1 MPQHGDT
8 RTLLNPI
15 ATQVAFA
22 DSVRVKRVGQRL
34 SQTPS
39 ALTLVAVGCSLL
51 SDLRTRSGKTI
62 GLMADLAEQ
71 HQDDEWRA
79 FAPFMSGQTPSE
91 VSTAPTDRVAKT
103 PRFERSKGFGS
114 GGKRSMPPPT
124 MPTLSEQADD
134 QDSHDTLALCKSMAH
149 LLLRQE
155 DAIKTLQLDTSFV
168 MWLRLSLPGG
178 APEGMAVI
186 QKRWREQQRL
196 GQVSAP
202 LRHVLWMNLWEEL
215 KRRLCPDAMT
225 EEQQAEFIKM
235 DFLSK
240 SGEGSLSWPYLRWS
254 AENKKL
260 VPDSTRPP
268 LTILEAHQTVT
279 QLLQLSDPSQITRF
293 HPTRPITSEMRG
305 QTLTLLIS
313 VSNRDHNAQL
323 LHGAL
328 IKLSNNACTQVL
340 GMTYRPERLK
350 RSPLA
355 THIASMLE
363 EMDPASRS

>member
-1 MPQHGDT
+1 
-8 RTLLNPI
+8 
-15 ATQVAFA
+15 
-22 DSVRVKRVGQRL
+22 
-34 SQTPS
+34 
-39 ALTLVAVGCSLL
+39 
-51 SDLRTRSGKTI
+51 
-62 GLMADLAEQ
+62 MA
-71 HQDDEWRA
+71 R
-79 FAPFMSGQTPSE
+79 
-91 VSTAPTDRVAKT
+91 
-103 PRFERSKGFGS
+103 
-114 GGKRSMPPPT
+114 
-124 MPTLSEQADD
+124 
-134 QDSHDTLALCKSMAH
+134 

-196 GQVSAP
+196 GQVTAP

-260 VPDSTRPP
+260 VPDSTRQP

-313 VSNRDHNAQL
+313 VSNRGHNAQL

-363 EMDPASRS
+363 EMDPASRLFLPASLYSRTVDCALEDMGASLQVLDGGDGSSLFLPVLGTGVTFSRYQLRSCVVHLGDSTDSGHYRSALYDAHNSVFFYTNDGQSAVKATKAQQREISTNTYLLFYTLQ